1 MKSFELKNNIWLFVA
16 VLLVCFAVSVG
27 VRYQQFETWKL
38 NPQAYFVG
46 ERPMMTTLDAPYW
59 LRWAREYNK
68 RKDRLKSGLRGYPES
83 TPIFG
88 KRNLDKLALPTKY
101 KDESPSLSS
110 STNLDSF
117 PQNPGISYRDVPLLS
132 FLIAHL
138 SPLFNYNYYLT
149 GTLLIPVFASLFI
162 LPLGIYFFRIGEPV
176 SGLLG
181 GLIGT
186 FAGGYYMRSSI
197 GRIDTDMLN
206 LFFPVLAGVFILLA
220 GKVKSERL
228 ILLYALGSGLSMF
241 LLDWWYDKPGFTL
254 VYFSVLVFSLFVQ
267 KIRFQTI
274 LLSGLLFVLC
284 SFPANFMNG
293 SPSVQA
299 FLKGYFIIEAAQE
312 TAQET
317 AQEGVYVSSNNPAI
331 FPNTRT
337 TISEVNHVPML
348 EVFRRVLSNTTVV
361 WIGFLGI
368 LGMFIFK
375 WRVLLPLLPMLALGL
390 FSFQSSNR
398 FIMYLAPFIGIGLGW
413 LFQLGIGAI
422 FLTIKKNF
430 GDRVVKHKGVKR

>member
-293 SPSVQA
+293 SASVQS